1 VDRYLINDTANRI
14 FDVLG
19 EIPLGG
25 TGTLTMTVNVQGACG
40 TSAVINGNI
49 AHIYGAQVPSR
60 NVVVALPA
68 CASQCKDGIDNDGDG
83 AIDLADFS
91 CQNDPQRNDES
102 SPKAQCQD
110 GVDNDG
116 DGAIDLSDFS
126 CAGQQ
131 DNDEANPKSQCQ
143 NGSDDDGDGLIDAN
157 DPGCSNSQDNNEADG
172 TSQCQDS
179 KDNDSDGATDYPNDF
194 SCSSKVDNDEANPKS
209 QCQNGADDDSDG
221 LVDALDPGCAS
232 NQDNNEADG
241 TSQCQDGADNDGDG
255 AKDYPADFSCSSA
268 TDNDEANPK
277 SQCQNGADDDADG
290 LTDSKDPGCSSPQD
304 NNESDG
310 TSQCQDGKD
319 NDADGLIDAKDPG
332 CSTPQDN
339 DESDGTSQCQDTK
352 DNDADG
358 LIDAKDPGC
367 STPQDND
374 ESDGTSQCQDTKDND
389 ADGLIDAKDPGCS
402 TPQDNDESDGT
413 SQCQDTKDNDADG
426 LIDAKDPG
434 CSTPQDNDE
443 SDEAALLTV
452 GVECL
457 TVNNDGSKT
466 AYFSYNNTTGADVT
480 VTTNANLGTVN
491 EFATTGTTTP
501 PPIAFKAGLAKG
513 AVVATFT
520 GDSLT
525 WLVRAQ
531 KSAASRATA
540 SSATTPVCAPIT
552 PKAECRDY
560 KNGVLVAQ
568 LGYVNGNSF
577 EQQIPVGVS
586 NGFLPSPA
594 DRGQPTKF
602 FAGTNKSVFQ
612 VPLASTSDSVTWVLN
627 GVSVKI
633 DGNLPVC
640 EGGCVDTPTG
650 NVTAELDAIAQ
661 DLSNVMT
668 RAANILA
675 SAKVTSGKDVSAQ
688 TKRNRKDAERAKKKA
703 QDYEALAKTLTI
715 RFPQVVKT
723 CPQAPV
729 YCETVDRQYEIES
742 LKGLY
747 ANQRNSTQRTIAR
760 AYFRNTGKTSRSD
773 SLVKQA
779 KDLEQQG
786 LAALAKLPRFET
798 QCK

>member
-143 NGSDDDGDGLIDAN
+143 NGSDDDGDGLIDA
-157 DPGCSNSQDNNEADG
+157 
-172 TSQCQDS
+172 
-179 KDNDSDGATDYPNDF
+179 
-194 SCSSKVDNDEANPKS
+194 
-209 QCQNGADDDSDG
+209 
-221 LVDALDPGCAS
+221 
-232 NQDNNEADG
+232 
-241 TSQCQDGADNDGDG
+241 
-255 AKDYPADFSCSSA
+255 
-268 TDNDEANPK
+268 
-277 SQCQNGADDDADG
+277 
-290 LTDSKDPGCSSPQD
+290 KDPGCSTPQD
-304 NNESDG
+304 NDESDG
-310 TSQCQDGKD
+310 TSQCQDTKD

-491 EFATTGTTTP
+491 EFATTGSATP
-501 PPIAFKAGLAKG
+501 PPTAFKAGLAKG

-540 SSATTPVCAPIT
+540 SATTPVCAPIT

-568 LGYVNGNSF
+568 VGYVNSNSF
-577 EQQIPVGVS
+577 ELQIPVGPS
-586 NGFLPSPA
+586 NGFIPSPV

-602 FAGTNKSVFQ
+602 FAGTNKSVFL
-612 VPLASTSDSVTWVLN
+612 VPLASASEALTWVVNGLSVNIN
-627 GVSVKI
+627 GV
-633 DGNLPVC
+633 LPVC

-661 DLSNVMT
+661 ELSNVMT

-675 SAKVTSGKDVSAQ
+675 SAKATSGKDVSAQ
-688 TKRNRKDAERAKKKA
+688 TKRNRRDAERAKKKA

-723 CPQAPV
+723 CPEAPV

-760 AYFRNTGKTSRSD
+760 SYFRNTGKTSRSD

-779 KDLEQQG
+779 KDLEQEG

>member
-1 VDRYLINDTANRI
+1 
-14 FDVLG
+14 
-19 EIPLGG
+19 
-25 TGTLTMTVNVQGACG
+25 
-40 TSAVINGNI
+40 
-49 AHIYGAQVPSR
+49 
-60 NVVVALPA
+60 
-68 CASQCKDGIDNDGDG
+68 
-83 AIDLADFS
+83 
-91 CQNDPQRNDES
+91 
-102 SPKAQCQD
+102 
-110 GVDNDG
+110 
-116 DGAIDLSDFS
+116 
-126 CAGQQ
+126 
-131 DNDEANPKSQCQ
+131 
-143 NGSDDDGDGLIDAN
+143 
-157 DPGCSNSQDNNEADG
+157 
-172 TSQCQDS
+172 
-179 KDNDSDGATDYPNDF
+179 
-194 SCSSKVDNDEANPKS
+194 
-209 QCQNGADDDSDG
+209 
-221 LVDALDPGCAS
+221 
-232 NQDNNEADG
+232 
-241 TSQCQDGADNDGDG
+241 
-255 AKDYPADFSCSSA
+255 
-268 TDNDEANPK
+268 
-277 SQCQNGADDDADG
+277 
-290 LTDSKDPGCSSPQD
+290 
-304 NNESDG
+304 
-310 TSQCQDGKD
+310 
-319 NDADGLIDAKDPG
+319 LIDAKDPG
-332 CSTPQDN
+332 CFSNPRDPATYDRTRNNESLAGVGECQDGKDN
-339 DESDGTSQCQDTK
+339 DNDGVSDKNDPGCWTNPLDPNTYNPYGGPESSATTQCQDTK

-374 ESDGTSQCQDTKDND
+374 ESDGTTQCQDTKDND

-402 TPQDNDESDGT
+402 TPQDNDESDAT

-457 TVNNDGSKT
+457 TVNKDGSKT
-466 AYFSYNNTTGADVT
+466 AYFSYNNTTGADVS

-491 EFATTGTTTP
+491 EFATTGSTTP
-501 PPIAFKAGLAKG
+501 PPTAFKAGLAKG

-540 SSATTPVCAPIT
+540 SAATPVCAPIT

-560 KNGVLVAQ
+560 QNGVMVAQ
-568 LGYVNGNSF
+568 LGYVNGNGF
-577 EQQIPVGVS
+577 EQQIAVGPS
-586 NGFLPSPA
+586 NGFIPSPV

-612 VPLASTSDSVTWVLN
+612 VPLASASDSLTWVVN

-633 DGNLPVC
+633 DANLPVC
-640 EGGCVDTPTG
+640 AGGCVDTPIG

-661 DLSNVMT
+661 QLSDVMT

-675 SAKVTSGKDVSAQ
+675 SAKATSGKNVSAQ
-688 TKRNRKDAERAKKKA
+688 AKRNRTDAERAKKKA
-703 QDYEALAKTLTI
+703 QDYQALAKTLTI

-760 AYFRNTGKTSRSD
+760 SYFRNTGKTSRTD
-773 SLVKQA
+773 ALVKQA

>member
-1 VDRYLINDTANRI
+1 VGIHASGVAKAKGVGANLAGWNRVDRYLINDTANRI

-143 NGSDDDGDGLIDAN
+143 NGSDDDGDGLIDA
-157 DPGCSNSQDNNEADG
+157 
-172 TSQCQDS
+172 
-179 KDNDSDGATDYPNDF
+179 
-194 SCSSKVDNDEANPKS
+194 
-209 QCQNGADDDSDG
+209 
-221 LVDALDPGCAS
+221 
-232 NQDNNEADG
+232 
-241 TSQCQDGADNDGDG
+241 
-255 AKDYPADFSCSSA
+255 
-268 TDNDEANPK
+268 
-277 SQCQNGADDDADG
+277 
-290 LTDSKDPGCSSPQD
+290 KDPGCSTPQD
-304 NNESDG
+304 NDESDG
-310 TSQCQDGKD
+310 TSQCQDTKD

-452 GVECL
+452 GVECV
-457 TVNNDGSKT
+457 TVNSDGSKT

-491 EFATTGTTTP
+491 EFATTGSATP
-501 PPIAFKAGLAKG
+501 PPTAFKAGLAKG

-540 SSATTPVCAPIT
+540 SATTPVCAPIT

-577 EQQIPVGVS
+577 ELQIPSGPS

-612 VPLASTSDSVTWVLN
+612 VPLASTSDSLAWVVN
-627 GVSVKI
+627 GASVKI
-633 DGNLPVC
+633 DGSLPVC

-661 DLSNVMT
+661 ELSNVMT

-675 SAKVTSGKDVSAQ
+675 SAKATSGKDVSAR
-688 TKRNRKDAERAKKKA
+688 TKRNRTDAERAKKKA

-723 CPQAPV
+723 CPEAPV
-729 YCETVDRQYEIES
+729 YCETVDRQYEIET

-760 AYFRNTGKTSRSD
+760 SYFRNTGKTSRSD